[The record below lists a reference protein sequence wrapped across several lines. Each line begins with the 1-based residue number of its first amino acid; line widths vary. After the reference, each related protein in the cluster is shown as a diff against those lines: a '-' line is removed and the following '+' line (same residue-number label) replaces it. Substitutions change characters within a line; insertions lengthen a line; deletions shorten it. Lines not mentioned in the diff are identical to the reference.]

1 MRHFIESCPVTTG
14 ALRMGKTSTARVLV
28 TLGRFAQTHAAG
40 RLGTAVGAIDLA
52 AITAATNEHLRPT
65 AGAQKEAARGLHR
78 RSPWNAEGRSY
89 RQGPPAVEYCG
100 CTCACACPLA
110 LHMSCVARPRGELG
124 GLTGVA
130 PVVSSAVC
138 LSTATAAHRHPSPR
152 FARLHSPYGL
162 LAPAQSIINARPN
175 LP

>member
-78 RSPWNAEGRSY
+78 RSPWNAEGRSISIST
-89 RQGPPAVEYCG
+89 G
-100 CTCACACPLA
+100 TT
-110 LHMSCVARPRGELG
+110 SRGIL
-124 GLTGVA
+124 
-130 PVVSSAVC
+130 
-138 LSTATAAHRHPSPR
+138 
-152 FARLHSPYGL
+152 RLHVSL
-162 LAPAQSIINARPN
+162 CLAPWPCICPVWRDSGVN
-175 LP
+175 LAVLPVSRR